1 MLRVQAVIEN
11 RCPDNRELCESFEER
26 KLPETVMDCVD
37 VLLREGL
44 GYNTVRGYL
53 RVEGY
58 DRLLAQGKRTGRAL
72 RGRIRLWRMLPWMYH
87 PQ

>member
-1 MLRVQAVIEN
+1 
-11 RCPDNRELCESFEER
+11 
-26 KLPETVMDCVD
+26 MDCVD

-58 DRLLAQGKRTGRAL
+58 DRLLVQGKRTGRAL

-87 PQ
+87 PR

>member
-1 MLRVQAVIEN
+1 
-11 RCPDNRELCESFEER
+11 
-26 KLPETVMDCVD
+26 MDCVD

-58 DRLLAQGKRTGRAL
+58 DRLLVQGKKTGRAL

-87 PQ
+87 PR